1 MARLISC
8 RFYQHHAQKRTL
20 LFCLSMQDCAWNSGA
35 DAYELEVTREEDRLK
50 ISCDYKSGNSA
61 LNSKLSNT
69 FFCI

>member
-1 MARLISC
+1 
-8 RFYQHHAQKRTL
+8 
-20 LFCLSMQDCAWNSGA
+20 MQDCAWNSGA